1 MSNDSWNSAVRD
13 TGNTTASGTVAG
25 YFASGD
31 DAHRAI
37 NELLEEGFSSRE
49 IGAAFHGDSAL
60 RSSSAQASAQ
70 AVSDIPTRSASAAD
84 ATPAGAAS
92 GTNAVSPWG
101 LSTGGGTVI
110 AGASAPGPIPGGEI
124 PSGLPSN
131 IPSELAS
138 DTGNRTSRTYS
149 PESAQQTAGGNVPAT
164 GGFHETHDETRK
176 HESWWSK
183 LKHVFGSEHTNA
195 AAKREPVSDK
205 SSLNF
210 GTGEGHLGT
219 YADHDYAYS
228 GAAFES
234 SFSGMGI
241 PQEHAQRL
249 SRELGRGGA
258 VVTVRAGSRNV
269 AAEAVMERNHGTI
282 RYESQSAAGESAW
295 NSGNQEERVEIFGEV
310 YRVYPAYIP
319 ADDVRD
325 RKAS

>member
-1 MSNDSWNSAVRD
+1 MSSSSWNSAERD

-49 IGAAFHGDSAL
+49 IGAAFHGDSSL
-60 RSSSAQASAQ
+60 RSSSSQPSAQ
-70 AVSDIPTRSASAAD
+70 AVNDLPIRSVASAD
-84 ATPAGAAS
+84 TTPAGAAS

-110 AGASAPGPIPGGEI
+110 AGATAPGPIPGGEI

-138 DTGNRTSRTYS
+138 DADNRTSRISS
-149 PESAQQTAGGNVPAT
+149 PKSPKQAAGGNVPAT
-164 GGFHETHDETRK
+164 GGFHETREEMRK
-176 HESWWSK
+176 HGSWWEK
-183 LKHVFGSEHTNA
+183 LKHVFGGERTDA

-228 GAAFES
+228 GSAFES

-241 PQEHAQRL
+241 PREHAQRL
-249 SRELGRGGA
+249 SRELRRGGA
-258 VVTVRAGSRNV
+258 VVTVRAGSKNA

-282 RYESQSAAGESAW
+282 RYESGTAAGETALD
-295 NSGNQEERVEIFGEV
+295 SGNQEERVEIFGEV
-310 YRVYPAYIP
+310 HRAYPGYVT

>member
-1 MSNDSWNSAVRD
+1 MSNSSWNSAARD
-13 TGNTTASGTVAG
+13 TANTTASGTVAG

-70 AVSDIPTRSASAAD
+70 VVSDVPTRSVATAD

-131 IPSELAS
+131 IPSDLAS
-138 DTGNRTSRTYS
+138 DADNRTSRTYS

-164 GGFHETHDETRK
+164 GGFHETRK
-176 HESWWSK
+176 HESWWDK
-183 LKHVFGSEHTNA
+183 LKHVFGGEHADA
-195 AAKREPVSDK
+195 AVKREPVSDK

-228 GAAFES
+228 GSAFES

-249 SRELGRGGA
+249 SRELRRGGA
-258 VVTVRAGSRNV
+258 VVTVRAGSRNAV
-269 AAEAVMERNHGTI
+269 AEAVMERNHGTI
-282 RYESQSAAGESAW
+282 RYESQSAAGDSALD
-295 NSGNQEERVEIFGEV
+295 SGNQEERVEIFGEV
-310 YRVYPAYIP
+310 HRVYPAYVP